1 MVLLWLSRI
10 EFQKVPITDYLG
22 LNSKRY
28 LLLTI
33 WDSISDWILNGACYW
48 LSRIEFQE
56 VHVTDYPGLNS
67 KRYLLLT
74 IWDSISDWIPRGTCY
89 WLSRIEFQ
97 KVSVADLPWETANS
111 PVIYFYNSPASA
123 SEASCFRVWNISSE
137 VARSATK
144 AASSGVQGWSTC

>member
-1 MVLLWLSRI
+1 MLKIIEKFCERSDRATEGEKMWLQNGLSRN
-10 EFQKVPITDYLG
+10 FDPGRWPVPKFRPWQVACLPCKKTLVLFTDYLG

-33 WDSISDWILNGACYW
+33 
-48 LSRIEFQE
+48 F
-56 VHVTDYPGLNS
+56 
-67 KRYLLLT
+67 
-74 IWDSISDWIPRGTCY
+74 DWIPKGTCY
-89 WLSRIEFQ
+89 WLSQIEFQ